1 MFDAI
6 AARGGAAAAVTD
18 EAWLQAM
25 LDAEAALARALAAAG
40 LIGEEDGGGDR
51 GGVPGRPLRRRG
63 DRAGREPGPATRWCR

>member
-25 LDAEAALARALAAAG
+25 LDAEAALARALAVA
-40 LIGEEDGGGDR
+40 
-51 GGVPGRPLRRRG
+51 
-63 DRAGREPGPATRWCR
+63 RA